1 MLCYDDCYSNGVFM
15 SNNKPLARE
24 RLVAAAADM
33 ISRRGL
39 AATSIRELAK
49 HAKAPLGSTYHYFPG
64 GKRQVATEAVQF
76 AGDTVAH
83 ALAES
88 LEAGPVKG
96 LRSFLA
102 MWRDIV
108 VRSDFRA
115 GCPVLSVAT
124 EEPSGEEGMA
134 ALEIA
139 AGVFDIW
146 ETLLQESLC
155 RHGANKRQAKKLATL
170 IVASVEGS
178 VAMCRARRSVKPL
191 DDIAAQ
197 LEVLIRQAIAEQ

>member
-1 MLCYDDCYSNGVFM
+1 MLMANS
-15 SNNKPLARE
+15 KPLARE

-64 GKRQVATEAVQF
+64 GKHQVATEAIQF
-76 AGDTVAH
+76 AGDTVAE
-83 ALAES
+83 ALMET
-88 LEAGPVKG
+88 LQAGPQKG

-102 MWRDIV
+102 LWRNILI
-108 VRSDFRA
+108 RSDFRA

-124 EEPSGEEGMA
+124 EEPAGEEGIA

-139 AGVFDIW
+139 AAVFDSW
-146 ETLLQESLC
+146 ETLLRDSLHQ
-155 RHGANKRQAKKLATL
+155 HGARKTQAAKLATL
-170 IVASVEGS
+170 ILASVEGS
-178 VAMCRARRSVKPL
+178 IAMCRARRSIKPL
-191 DDIAAQ
+191 DDISPQ
-197 LEVLIRQAIAEQ
+197 LELLIQQAISR